1 MTFHSRLLSS
11 RLVIAGMIAL
21 AIGGG
26 AGLVSAH
33 TGAMGV
39 VKERMELMKDAGEA
53 TKALADMMRGKT
65 AYEADDVRAL
75 AERIASHG
83 GEAMTEK
90 FPEGS
95 LDPPTE
101 ARPEIWED
109 WSRFE
114 ELADQ
119 MKRYALALAEAA
131 DNPRAGGGQSGGMMS
146 QGSSMMSQGGGMM
159 SQGGGMMGQQG
170 GPTAEQLAAAPPDMA
185 FRHLTQTCSACHKSF
200 RVDK

>member
-1 MTFHSRLLSS
+1 MTFQSRLLSS

-39 VKERMELMKDAGEA
+39 VKERMALMKDSGEA

-65 AYEADDVRAL
+65 AYEAEDVRSL

-83 GEAMTEK
+83 GEALTEK

-101 ARPEIWED
+101 ARPEIWEE

-114 ELADQ
+114 DLADQ

-146 QGSSMMSQGGGMM
+146 QGGGMM

-170 GPTAEQLAAAPPDMA
+170 GPTAEQLAAAPPEMA
-185 FRHLTQTCSACHKSF
+185 FRHLTQTCSACHESF